1 MSSFS
6 SISLGIIFILIGLLV
21 ICFYLLKTI
30 NIMTANR
37 VESIDKDNR
46 NTSKSALQ
54 FVYDQNG
61 IVDCSHTRLPCVSK
75 RQCTNNCAIAI
86 NQFDCVDGFCTAAIP
101 YTGPNSI
108 KSICDR
114 SRGLVDAIVADDILV
129 YNTCVSTYRDI
140 VSDSG
145 ALRPYICGYR
155 DAVDSTGNLSL
166 DLVNKPFSV
175 EDCICDSG
183 YTRMYYNQTSLVR
196 SIPVC
201 IPNNLVSIYKNIYDI
216 I

>member
-6 SISLGIIFILIGLLV
+6 SISLGIIIILIALLIV
-21 ICFYLLKTI
+21 CFYLLKTI
-30 NIMTANR
+30 NMMTENKIQNVERAN
-37 VESIDKDNR
+37 K
-46 NTSKSALQ
+46 NTGKSALQ
-54 FVYDQNG
+54 FVYEQNG

-86 NQFDCVDGFCTAAIP
+86 NQFDCVEGFCTASIP
-101 YTGPNSI
+101 YRGPDSI
-108 KSICDR
+108 ESICDR

-129 YNTCVSTYRDI
+129 YNTCLSTYRDI
-140 VSDSG
+140 VNDSG
-145 ALRPYICGYR
+145 DLRPYICGYK
-155 DAVDSTGNLSL
+155 DAVVSNGNLSL
-166 DLVNKPFSV
+166 DLVNRPFSV
-175 EDCICDSG
+175 EDCVCDSN